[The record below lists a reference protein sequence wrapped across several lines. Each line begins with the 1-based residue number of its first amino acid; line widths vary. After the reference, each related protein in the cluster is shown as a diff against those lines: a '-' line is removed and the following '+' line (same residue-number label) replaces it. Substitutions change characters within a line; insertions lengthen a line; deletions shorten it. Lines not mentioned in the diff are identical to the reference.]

1 MSDINTSK
9 LGLDNIRTVKRMNVL
24 SEQITV
30 DENNTRLHLDEA
42 LDDAYKELR
51 DNIRIIRS
59 ERSGSPLN
67 KATVKP
73 PLHTQDLLNC
83 YMTAINK
90 VDDYFEYRA
99 ESDRDKRKVEFILE
113 ELLQDLETLA
123 PDTREE

>member
-1 MSDINTSK
+1 MSGINISK
-9 LGLDNIRTVKRMNVL
+9 LGLDNIRTMKRMSVL

-30 DENNTRLHLDEA
+30 DEKNTRLHLDEA

-59 ERSGSPLN
+59 ERSGEP
-67 KATVKP
+67 VKH

>member
-1 MSDINTSK
+1 MSSINISK
-9 LGLDNIRTVKRMNVL
+9 LGLDNIRTMKRMSVL

-67 KATVKP
+67 KAPVKH

-83 YMTAINK
+83 YMTAINR

-99 ESDRDKRKVEFILE
+99 ESDRDKRKVKFILE

>member
-1 MSDINTSK
+1 MSGINISK
-9 LGLDNIRTVKRMNVL
+9 LGLDNIRTVQKL
-24 SEQITV
+24 KTISEQITV
-30 DENNTRLHLDEA
+30 DEKNTRLHLDEA
-42 LDDAYKELR
+42 LDEAYKELR

-59 ERSGSPLN
+59 ERSGSPLS
-67 KATVKP
+67 KVP
-73 PLHTQDLLNC
+73 VQHPLHTQDLLNC

-99 ESDRDKRKVEFILE
+99 ESDRDKRKVKFILE